1 MSIALAVKYRP
12 KTFSDVTEQGS
23 IKTILENQIETYTV
37 KHGYLF
43 VGAAGTGKTTCARI
57 FAKEI
62 NSGKGEPI
70 ELDAASNN
78 SVEDI
83 RALCNDAQKKSLY
96 SEYKIFIIDEC
107 FPSNTLISTEVG
119 LMPIKDIEP
128 GIRVKSMTGLNKV
141 THIFKNSVLTER
153 LCCVTINN
161 KKMVTTLD
169 HLFFTNNGW
178 VKAIDLTKGDVVYGT
193 ASMQKLW
200 EDISRQGGTKLC
212 SEVLLPRMFGS
223 LSREKSSEENEGS
236 NLSDLWETDDNSKL
250 FLEENLFN
258 ILQKCSN
265 IETQYS
271 DSEYRIWDDAT
282 ETIIR
287 KDVEIKSLT
296 QSQSDRK
303 SSQNERT
310 KWHTSSMEG
319 RTGWQREVH
328 NTTDS
333 LVRSLREW
341 VGFGISNTNG
351 IQSETRKRN
360 VSYLLQSR
368 PRLSQNETCNRGG
381 WCRTQLE
388 KWVVERCKEN
398 SFVGNFRVESVEVYK
413 RGYNDELFLGS
424 FTDTELSKDYVELFD
439 IEVENDHCYFANDVL
454 VHNCHSLS
462 NQAWQ
467 AMLKTLEE
475 PPAKS
480 VFIFC
485 TTNPERIPQTIL
497 SRVQRYNFQKIS
509 TEGIE
514 KRLEMII
521 QLENANGDGGKRIV
535 PEKDAVSLIAKISNG
550 GMRDAIT
557 LLDKCLSYSNDLT
570 VENVTKA
577 LGIADYKSM
586 FDLLGFVC
594 NKDCIS
600 IINQIN
606 DIYNSGMDLKLF
618 VRNFFEFILDLNIY
632 DVTGDISKT
641 KLPDSY
647 KKEFEENYWGEP
659 GKTVSQELLE
669 FLLDL
674 QNSIK
679 WEQNAKSVIL
689 AKFIIFVEKE
699 V

>member
-1 MSIALAVKYRP
+1 MSIALALKYRP
-12 KTFSDVTEQGS
+12 KTFDDLSEQTAVV
-23 IKTILENQIETYTV
+23 KILTNQIETNTI

-43 VGAAGTGKTTCARI
+43 SGSAGCGKTTAARI
-57 FAKEI
+57 FANMI
-62 NSGKGEPI
+62 NNGKGEPI

-78 SVEDI
+78 SVDDI
-83 RALCNDAQKKSLY
+83 RMITEQAQTKSLD
-96 SEYKIFIIDEC
+96 SEYKVFVIDEC

-462 NQAWQ
+462 SSAWQ
-467 AMLKTLEE
+467 AFLKTLEE
-475 PPAKS
+475 PPIKS
-480 VFIFC
+480 IFILC
-485 TTNPERIPQTIL
+485 TTNPEKIPATIL

-509 TEGIE
+509 FDGVV
-514 KRLEMII
+514 KRLQYILDREGLTCESTAPI
-521 QLENANGDGGKRIV
+521 E
-535 PEKDAVSLIAKISNG
+535 LIAKLADG

-557 LLDKCLSYSNDLT
+557 LMDECLSYSTTLT
-570 VENVTKA
+570 EQSVVDA
-577 LGIADYKSM
+577 LGVVNYSQLFSLTDA
-586 FDLLGFVC
+586 VV
-594 NKDCIS
+594 NKNKEEEVNLIN
-600 IINQIN
+600 II
-606 DIYNSGMDLKLF
+606 YSSGIDLKQF
-618 VRNFFEFILDLNIY
+618 IKDYFRFILDLNVYYI
-632 DVTGDISKT
+632 T
-641 KLPDSY
+641 KDFSEIKIPKLYRDRIEAY
-647 KKEFEENYWGEP
+647 TKENRSMIFD
-659 GKTVSQELLE
+659 LLE
-669 FLLDL
+669 MLTTL
-674 QNSIK
+674 QSSIK
-679 WEQNAKSVIL
+679 WESDTKS
-689 AKFIIFVEKE
+689 IIIANFLLFTVKE
-699 V
+699 TE

>member
-1 MSIALAVKYRP
+1 MGKSLAVKYRP
-12 KTFSDVTEQGS
+12 KSWSEVSEQDS
-23 IKTILENQIETYTV
+23 VCKILNNQIDTNTIRN
-37 KHGYLF
+37 GYLF
-43 VGAAGTGKTTCARI
+43 VGGAGTGKTTCARI
-57 FAKEI
+57 FANQI
-62 NSGKGEPI
+62 NKGQGAPI

-83 RALCNDAQKKSLY
+83 RKLIEQAQTQSLD
-96 SEYKIFIIDEC
+96 SKYKTFIIDEC

-161 KKMVTTLD
+161 KKMVTTVD

-200 EDISRQGGTKLC
+200 EDISRQGGTELC
-212 SEVLLPRMFGS
+212 SEVLLPRMFGN

-236 NLSDLWETDDNSKL
+236 NLSDLWETDDNSKV
-250 FLEENLFN
+250 FLEENLFKS
-258 ILQKCSN
+258 LQICSN

-287 KDVEIKSLT
+287 KNVEIKSLT
-296 QSQSDRK
+296 QSQSGRK
-303 SSQNERT
+303 SSQNERE

-319 RTGWQREVH
+319 RTGWKREVH

-333 LVRSLREW
+333 LVRSLRKW
-341 VGFGISNTNG
+341 MDFGISDTNG
-351 IQSETRKRN
+351 IQSETGKRN

-368 PRLSQNETCNRGG
+368 PRLSPNETCNRGG
-381 WCRTQLE
+381 WCKPQLE

-439 IEVENDHCYFANDVL
+439 IEVENDHCYFANDIL

-485 TTNPERIPQTIL
+485 TTNPERIPNTIL
-497 SRVQRYNFQKIS
+497 SRVQRFNFQRIS
-509 TEGIE
+509 QGGIIR
-514 KRLEMII
+514 RLKYILDEEINSGRSI
-521 QLENANGDGGKRIV
+521 TYELPAIE
-535 PEKDAVSLIAKISNG
+535 LIAKIADG
-550 GMRDAIT
+550 GLRDAIT
-557 LLDKCLSYSNDLT
+557 LCDKCLSYSTELT
-570 VENVTKA
+570 TDAVVKA
-577 LGIADYKSM
+577 LGIADYDVMIRLTDAVLK
-586 FDLLGFVC
+586 
-594 NKDCIS
+594 NKVRDVI
-600 IINQIN
+600 
-606 DIYNSGMDLKLF
+606 DILNGVHKTGIDLKQF
-618 VRNFFEFILDLNIY
+618 IKNYFEFILDANIY
-632 DVTGDISKT
+632 SVTGNEDMV
-641 KLPDSY
+641 KLPDRIIRKLESSLNSEIY
-647 KKEFEENYWGEP
+647 FD
-659 GKTVSQELLE
+659 LLE
-669 FLLDL
+669 FLVDL
-674 QNSIK
+674 QGKIK
-679 WEQNAKSVIL
+679 WAQNVKAVVISEFML
-689 AKFIIFVEKE
+689 FVEREK
-699 V
+699 